1 MWTVHLLSYPLV
13 IRGRYTPELPWIYSR
28 SFLELWTGQ
37 LEPWIGAPR
46 ICFSRNCQK
55 MAELRIWFSDLRFRQ
70 RIGGGS
76 VRDMVPP
83 PRSFW
88 GLFGGGKPVPATMVY
103 TLMFRHNAQD
113 NLVCLS
119 VYKTNRNTHFLVC
132 SELISQQTIRRSVK
146 WSLSMNFLVCT
157 SICLLWN

>member
-1 MWTVHLLSYPLV
+1 MVDTRLSFHGSIADPFWNCGQGSWNHGSGP
-13 IRGRYTPELPWIYSR
+13 RGSVFPGIAKKWQNCGSD
-28 SFLELWTGQ
+28 F
-37 LEPWIGAPR
+37 R
-46 ICFSRNCQK
+46 ICGSAK
-55 MAELRIWFSDLRFRQ
+55 
-70 RIGGGS
+70 GS
-76 VRDMVPP
+76 VVVLYETWFRPP
-83 PRSFW
+83 DPF
-88 GLFGGGKPVPATMVY
+88 GGFGGGKPVPATMVY

-157 SICLLWN
+157 SICLL

>member
-1 MWTVHLLSYPLV
+1 MDRAAGTMD
-13 IRGRYTPELPWIYSR
+13 RGPADLFFQELPKNGR
-28 SFLELWTGQ
+28 T
-37 LEPWIGAPR
+37 A
-46 ICFSRNCQK
+46 
-55 MAELRIWFSDLRFRQ
+55 DLIF
-70 RIGGGS
+70 GFA
-76 VRDMVPP
+76 VPP
-83 PRSFW
+83 KDRWWFCTRHGSAPPILL
-88 GLFGGGKPVPATMVY
+88 GAFGGGKPVPATMVY

-157 SICLLWN
+157 SICLL